1 MSSEGQ
7 NRRFP
12 PPWRVQSDNADS
24 LRVVDANGITVAW
37 VYSRDDLQ
45 KYSFGHDK
53 LTSDEARRIAK
64 GIARLPEFL
73 MKRHGFFPRGSGHYR
88 WRPDRPYHVALEDT
102 YVRENW
108 FDIDEICKLNGIPF
122 NPTGERIGGGGRWRV
137 FDFTWQMDAILFW
150 NHFQARWLH
159 GNDFHYP
166 DKPADLPQ
174 LKLPPMYRFNKP
186 RPER

>member
-1 MSSEGQ
+1 MPSEGQ

-12 PPWRVQSDNADS
+12 PPWRVESDNAES
-24 LRVVDANGITVAW
+24 FRVVDANGITVAW

-45 KYSFGHDK
+45 KYSFGHDR

-73 MKRHGFFPRGSGHYR
+73 MKRHGFYPRGSGHYR
-88 WRPDRPYHVALEDT
+88 WRADRPYHVALEDT

-150 NHFQARWLH
+150 SHFQGRWLR
-159 GNDFHYP
+159 GSEFHYP

-174 LKLPPMYRFNKP
+174 LKLPTLYRFNKP